1 MGEQREKRLISEWRA
16 ARYPRDPHIL
26 GCPLGAVDSELV
38 AREGLSRAIRIA
50 RPWRLEADAVVI
62 RPTRLIVAE
71 AKIFRPRDGVGD
83 LLVYKPLVPLT
94 PELADYKDLPV
105 ELVLV
110 VPLVTNVV
118 REMASAS
125 GIRVDIF
132 SPAWVADFIEEH
144 QKYWTPEYRQARAEK
159 LQVRKALGVE

>member
-16 ARYPRDPHIL
+16 ERYPRDPHIL

-38 AREGLSRAIRIA
+38 AKEGLSRAIRLA
-50 RPWRLEADAVVI
+50 RPWRLEADAVVMT
-62 RPTRLIVAE
+62 PSRLVVAE

-83 LLVYKPLVPLT
+83 LLCYKPLVLLT
-94 PELADYKDLPV
+94 PELEQYKDLPV

-118 REMASAS
+118 REMAAAS
-125 GIRVDIF
+125 GIRVDIY
-132 SPAWVADFIEEH
+132 SPAWVADYIEEH
-144 QKYWTPEYRQARAEK
+144 QKYWTPEYQQARQERNA
-159 LQVRKALGVE
+159 VRKALGV